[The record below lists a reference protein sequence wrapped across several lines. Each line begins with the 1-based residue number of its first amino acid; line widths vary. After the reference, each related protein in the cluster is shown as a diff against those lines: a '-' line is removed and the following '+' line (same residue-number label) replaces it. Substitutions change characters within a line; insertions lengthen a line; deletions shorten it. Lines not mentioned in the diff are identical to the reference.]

1 MSERSMTMKSIMA
14 FTAGSFF
21 PRLVLAAAIVLLCAL
36 LGRAGGPKY
45 VAGSSYFN
53 SATMG
58 QPIVWSQ
65 GVVTYYTDQGD
76 LSPILPNASANS
88 FVASAFS
95 IWTAVPTAAISVTSG
110 GQLAENVTG
119 SNIAVNSEGVITAP
133 ADITPSATNKPVGI
147 VYDYDGSVTDALLGA
162 GAGDSGECFFN
173 AVYGGADNFSSEAT
187 FLHAL
192 IVINGQ
198 CALQSS
204 QLTDV
209 EYRLVRVMGE
219 VLGVGWSQL
228 NVNVQTGS
236 PPPTPAD
243 YAGFPI
249 MHFTDSWDCVPITLC
264 YPNPY
269 QLSMDDAA
277 SLSRLYPVTA
287 QNQSSFPGSHIFS
300 ATTARIHGSVWFTNP
315 QGNSTQAMEGVNVV
329 ARWIDPSTGQPSRQ
343 YAASAVSGFLFGGN
357 AGNPIT
363 GLDDALG
370 NPFSEWGSNNQ
381 TVEGFYDLAGLAPPN
396 NSSTQYQLSVEG
408 LNPSWSSGVGPY
420 SPGPVAPSGSPDPI
434 TVTVTVGSDVEQD
447 ILMTGSAQP
456 IPQPPSSW
464 TIPAALP
471 LGGDWISTLTGYGD
485 VPYFFL
491 TAQANRTLSVAVT
504 ALDET
509 GSPSEA
515 KAQPVIGMWNSS
527 DPQGTPPPAFTPSPF
542 NQIPFALT
550 RLDAQVLSSASFLI
564 GISDVRGDGRPD
576 YAYHAHVLYAN
587 TVTPARVSVN
597 GGAVTIHG
605 VGFFPSLASTVG
617 SSPATQL
624 AVDAGQMI
632 LAAPAFPDGPQNI
645 TLTDPVSG
653 SSTTM
658 TVALTYGAAS
668 TDTLKLLSGTNP
680 STPVGT
686 QAISPMR
693 VQALASDGVTPVSGA
708 TIEWSSTN
716 GVHLSACSG
725 TTSCSVLSDQDGYA
739 LTWLTPAATG
749 SATIT
754 ATLAPGVY
762 SPSSSVSVPLTAT
775 ESSSGDIGVYSPYQ
789 YVSQGSSV
797 TLPLTAIVLN
807 KGTPQNNKT
816 VNFSIV
822 TGGGTL
828 SAPSAPTNSSGIA
841 TVQLSLPQIAA
852 LVQIAACV
860 APADAPCASFYINP
874 VPLAQQNLQ
883 QVSGAGQVT
892 TGQAFQPIVVRVT
905 DSSPSPNPVI
915 AAPVVFQ
922 TTVLRPGG
930 NGSMPVILQVTQN
943 SVASNSNGL
952 ASIVPSAGTFSP
964 PLEVGVQVS
973 AGASASIT
981 DPLEVLPP

>member
-1 MSERSMTMKSIMA
+1 MRRCSPRRWAEVRS
-14 FTAGSFF
+14 
-21 PRLVLAAAIVLLCAL
+21 
-36 LGRAGGPKY
+36 GG
-45 VAGSSYFN
+45 SYFN
-53 SATMG
+53 SATTG
-58 QPIVWSQ
+58 QPLVWSQ
-65 GVVTYYTDQGD
+65 GVVTYYTDQGN

-95 IWTAVPTAAISVTSG
+95 IWTAVPTAALSLTRA
-110 GQLAENVTG
+110 GQLAEDVSG

-147 VYDYDGSVTDALLGA
+147 VYDYDGSVTNALLGA
-162 GAGDSGECFFN
+162 GAGDPGECFFN
-173 AVYGGADNFSSEAT
+173 AVYGGADNFSTEAT
-187 FLHAL
+187 FQHAL

-209 EYRLVRVMGE
+209 EYRLVRVMGG

-228 NVNVQTGS
+228 NLNVQTGN
-236 PPPTPAD
+236 PMPTSAD
-243 YAGFPI
+243 YAGFPV

-269 QLSMDDAA
+269 QLSTDDAA

-287 QNQSSFPGSHIFS
+287 QNQSSFPGSQVFS
-300 ATTARIHGSVWFTNP
+300 ATTARIHGSVWFSNL

-329 ARWIDPSTGQPSRQ
+329 ARWIDPSTGEPSRQ
-343 YAASAVSGFLFGGN
+343 YAASAVSGFLFSGN

-370 NPFSEWGSNNQ
+370 NPFTEWGSNSQ

-396 NSSTQYQLSVEG
+396 NSSAQYQLSVEA
-408 LNPSWSSGVGPY
+408 LDPSWSPGVGPY
-420 SPGPVAPSGSPDPI
+420 SPGPVAPSGLPDPF
-434 TVTVTVGSDVEQD
+434 TVTVAVGNDVEQD
-447 ILMTGSAQP
+447 IVLSGSAQP
-456 IPQPPSSW
+456 MAQPSSSW
-464 TIPAALP
+464 TTPATLP
-471 LGGDWISTLTGYGD
+471 PGGDWISTLTGYGD
-485 VPYFFL
+485 LPYFLL
-491 TAQANRTLSVAVT
+491 TAQANRTLSVAIT

-509 GSPSEA
+509 GSPSEV
-515 KAQPVIGMWNSS
+515 KAQPVIGMWNAS
-527 DPQGTPPPAFTPSPF
+527 DTQGTAPPAFTPAPF
-542 NQIPFALT
+542 NQGPFALT

-576 YAYHAHVLYAN
+576 YSYHAHVLYAD

-597 GGAVTIHG
+597 GGAVTLQGI
-605 VGFFPSLASTVG
+605 GFFRNLTSTIGDSTV
-617 SSPATQL
+617 TQL
-624 AVDAGQMI
+624 AVAASQMT
-632 LAAPAFPDGPQNI
+632 LAVPAFPDGPQNI

-658 TVALTYGAAS
+658 TGALTYGAAA
-668 TDTLKLLSGTNP
+668 TDTITLLSGTNP
-680 STPVGT
+680 PTPVGT
-686 QAISPMR
+686 QAASPMSVR
-693 VQALASDGVTPVSGA
+693 VLASNGVTPVSGA
-708 TIEWSSTN
+708 TIGWSSTN
-716 GVHLSACSG
+716 GVQLSACSG
-725 TTSCSVLSDQDGYA
+725 ATSCSVISNQNGYA
-739 LTWLTPAATG
+739 STWLTPVSATG

-775 ESSSGDIGVYSPYQ
+775 ESSLDIGIYSPYL
-789 YVSQGSSV
+789 YVSQGATV

-807 KGTPQNNKT
+807 NTTPKNNVT
-816 VNFSIV
+816 VNFDIV
-822 TGGGTL
+822 TGGGSL
-828 SAPSAPTNSSGIA
+828 SAPSANTNSSGIA

-860 APADAPCASFYINP
+860 APANAPCASFYINP
-874 VPLAQQNLQ
+874 VPPAQQNLQ

-915 AAPVVFQ
+915 AASVVFQ

-930 NGSMPVILQVTQN
+930 SPPGGGSGSMPVILQVTQN
-943 SVASNSNGL
+943 SVTSNAIGL
-952 ASIVPSAGTFSP
+952 ASIVPSAGAFSP
-964 PLEVGVQVS
+964 PLEVAVQVS
-973 AGASASIT
+973 AGTSASIT